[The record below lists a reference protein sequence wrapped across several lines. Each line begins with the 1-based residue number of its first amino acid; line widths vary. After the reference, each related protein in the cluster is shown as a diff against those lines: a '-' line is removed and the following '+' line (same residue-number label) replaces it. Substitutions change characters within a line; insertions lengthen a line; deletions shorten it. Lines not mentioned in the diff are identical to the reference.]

1 MSVADSLRRC
11 IDSAVDTAPSPSF
24 FSLAHPTAPIRPVNL
39 IIHGSLGASD
49 DGHREHD
56 SSMPASDGVLM
67 TNSLDVSDG
76 IEMSCDSLP
85 HFKNE
90 DSRKSFGRVNG
101 KRFSHAGD
109 SSTTPSSSCEHT
121 LLASEGN
128 LICTLQRGT
137 SSIVLWSVGHVACSP
152 QQEGHIHPCAVD
164 HSRDKNNISISI
176 SQATSV
182 TIANSSVLE
191 ERQLAQREIASSPSS
206 FLNISATNNSRHSQ
220 GSAHRYEESAIS
232 LSPLSCS
239 PHPHLRS
246 DPQSHCKCE
255 QLLR

>member
-39 IIHGSLGASD
+39 IIYGSIGASD
-49 DGHREHD
+49 DGHRGED
-56 SSMPASDGVLM
+56 VSSLPASNGVLM
-67 TNSLDVSDG
+67 TNSVDASDG

-85 HFKNE
+85 YLTN
-90 DSRKSFGRVNG
+90 DDGRKRFGRCNS

-109 SSTTPSSSCEHT
+109 SSPTSSSSSEHT
-121 LLASEGN
+121 LLAAEGN

-176 SQATSV
+176 SQAT
-182 TIANSSVLE
+182 IANSSVLE

-206 FLNISATNNSRHSQ
+206 FLSISATNNSRNSQ
-220 GSAHRYEESAIS
+220 GSAHR
-232 LSPLSCS
+232 
-239 PHPHLRS
+239 
-246 DPQSHCKCE
+246 
-255 QLLR
+255 

>member
-39 IIHGSLGASD
+39 IIHGSLVASD
-49 DGHREHD
+49 DGHRGEHI
-56 SSMPASDGVLM
+56 SSQRASNGVLM
-67 TNSLDVSDG
+67 THSLDASDG

-85 HFKNE
+85 NFSNQ
-90 DSRKSFGRVNG
+90 DSRKSFGRGSG

-109 SSTTPSSSCEHT
+109 NSPTPSSSSEHA
-121 LLASEGN
+121 LLAAEGN
-128 LICTLQRGT
+128 LICTLQRRT

-206 FLNISATNNSRHSQ
+206 FLSISATNNSRHSQ
-220 GSAHRYEESAIS
+220 GSIHR
-232 LSPLSCS
+232 
-239 PHPHLRS
+239 
-246 DPQSHCKCE
+246 
-255 QLLR
+255 